1 MVIIVTIDIHQKLKE
16 VTRMIETESKH
27 IKLPVTM
34 IKDIIQFQKDNYI
47 QHFTQAV
54 VELIR
59 RALETE
65 YKKSQ

>member
-1 MVIIVTIDIHQKLKE
+1 
-16 VTRMIETESKH
+16 MIETESKH

-34 IKDIIQFQKDNYI
+34 IKDIRQFQKDNYI

-59 RALETE
+59 RALEAE